1 MTWACAA
8 SPCAAVH
15 ESQHL
20 RSSWPT
26 TGRFVTIG
34 LGPYK
39 AYGEHRQTIDLV
51 TRATADR
58 RTLQIAVLLGLPRGG
73 RVKMNLR
80 VAETNELMESFGAG
94 VRVLPPA
101 SLRAKVRSQARKILR
116 IASPR

>member
-80 VAETNELMESFGAG
+80 VAETNELIGELRGRRSGLAPGVAAGEGAQPG
-94 VRVLPPA
+94 AEDSEKRGA
-101 SLRAKVRSQARKILR
+101 
-116 IASPR
+116 